1 MELKPCDFKF
11 VCSKAWD
18 ELQPTFTAG
27 VRYCDQCS
35 KDVFLVKN
43 NSQFAEARRLRR
55 CVAWL
60 RPQPARKHR
69 TGEPIQLLGDIA
81 L

>member
-18 ELQPTFTAG
+18 ELQPTFSAG
-27 VRYCDQCS
+27 VRYCDQSC

-43 NSQFAEARRLRR
+43 KAQFAEARRLRR

-60 RPQPARKHR
+60 RPQSTSKFR
-69 TGEPIQLLGDIA
+69 TGGPLQLLGDA
-81 L
+81 VL